1 MPESIKV
8 ARIAFVVAAGLEIA
22 AAALFLF
29 IFVSGAIIV
38 GWGTERAGLLGSAL
52 LGVTGVI
59 LAVCFA
65 AFGVADLLIA
75 AGIAKGRPWA
85 RFAGTAMA
93 VLLLVAFPVGT
104 VLGVLALMGLLG
116 RDARDWFGSPRI
128 SRLDVPIPPAAV

>member
-1 MPESIKV
+1 MPDSIKV
-8 ARIAFVVAAGLEIA
+8 ARIAFVVAAGLKIA
-22 AAALFLF
+22 AAALFLL

-52 LGVTGVI
+52 LGVTGVV
-59 LAVCFA
+59 LAVLFA

-93 VLLLVAFPVGT
+93 VLLLVGFPVGT
-104 VLGVLALMGLLG
+104 LLGVLALMGLLG
-116 RDARDWFGSPRI
+116 RDARDWFGSPRTV
-128 SRLDVPIPPAAV
+128 RPAFPIPPSGV